1 MSLAVHFDF
10 MVAVRTDIYLKC
22 QLLQNIPAVLARE
35 ATHHFEGAVYL
46 GNLSMLWHAD
56 SGDAAEI
63 LKWLAWL
70 EDEVENPPAPVEIY
84 RDHNNSPVFMD
95 KIAFGAILLHEVGT
109 TQEWGEPAEFSLGVS
124 YIIKTPY

>member
-1 MSLAVHFDF
+1 MSLAVRSDF

-35 ATHHFEGAVYL
+35 ASHHYVDAVYL
-46 GNLSMLWHAD
+46 GKDSMLWHAD

-70 EDEVENPPAPVEIY
+70 EDEVENPPAPVERY

-95 KIAFGAILLHEVGT
+95 KIAFGAILLHEDGS
-109 TQEWGEPAEFSLGVS
+109 TQEWGEPAEYALGVS

>member
-1 MSLAVHFDF
+1 MSLTVRSDF

-22 QLLQNIPAVLARE
+22 QLLQNIPAVLAQGT
-35 ATHHFEGAVYL
+35 AHHFGGAVYL
-46 GNLSMLWHAD
+46 GKNSMLWHLD
-56 SGDAAEI
+56 LGNAEI

-70 EDEVENPPAPVEIY
+70 EDEVENPPAPVERY

-95 KIAFGAILLHEVGT
+95 KIAFGAILLHEDGT
-109 TQEWGEPAEFSLGVS
+109 SQEFGEPAEFALGVT